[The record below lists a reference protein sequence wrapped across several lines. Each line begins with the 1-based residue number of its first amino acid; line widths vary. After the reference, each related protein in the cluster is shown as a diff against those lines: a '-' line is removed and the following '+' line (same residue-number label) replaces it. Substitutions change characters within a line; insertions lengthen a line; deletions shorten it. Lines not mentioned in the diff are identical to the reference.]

1 VTQFV
6 ASYRLDQLMGV
17 SAAAHPD
24 RPAARDETSELSY
37 RELDETANRIAST
50 LRESGVRIGDRVG
63 VHLEKSVRTVASIYG
78 VMRAGAAYVPID
90 PAAPAARS
98 ALIAA
103 DCEIKAIISD
113 PGRIQALR
121 EVDPSVVAG
130 GICIG
135 EDTPAGFIGW
145 DEVQQRD
152 AVFHELPTVDADLAY
167 VLYTSGSTGMPKGVA
182 ISHRT
187 SLTFIR
193 WAYNTMGF
201 TSEDVFSSHAPFHFD
216 LSTLDLYGAAAAGAA
231 VSIVPRSAALFPV
244 KLAEWIRAREITVW
258 YSVPSALTM
267 LVRYGNLAEQPLD
280 SVRLLLFAGEVF
292 PIPFLRELMLQVP
305 RARYFNL
312 YGPTETNVC
321 TYHEVTEPPGAED
334 PPVPIGRACENT
346 RCDVVDAT
354 GSVTTAVG
362 AEGELVVHGSTV
374 ANGYWGDA
382 EKTARG
388 FPKPGTYRTGDIVSI
403 IREDPAT
410 YRFVG
415 RNDHLIKSRGYRIE
429 LGEVEVA
436 LHRHPQVE
444 ECVVVAVP
452 DELLGNRL
460 AAFCIVRGE
469 VPAEDLKRTCQEHL
483 PAYMVP
489 DTVWLVGALP
499 RTANDKY
506 DRAQLTSRAAELSAR

>member
-6 ASYRLDQLMGV
+6 ASYRLDQLMSV

-24 RPAARDETSELSY
+24 RPAVRDESSQLSY

-113 PGRIQALR
+113 PGRIAALR

-145 DEVQQRD
+145 EEVERRD
-152 AVFHELPTVDADLAY
+152 AVLPELQTVDADLAY

-193 WAYNTMGF
+193 WAYKTMRF
-201 TSEDVFSSHAPFHFD
+201 RSEDVFSSHAPFHFD

-244 KLAEWIRAREITVW
+244 KLAEWIRTEEI
-258 YSVPSALTM
+258 SV
-267 LVRYGNLAEQPLD
+267 
-280 SVRLLLFAGEVF
+280 
-292 PIPFLRELMLQVP
+292 
-305 RARYFNL
+305 
-312 YGPTETNVC
+312 
-321 TYHEVTEPPGAED
+321 
-334 PPVPIGRACENT
+334 
-346 RCDVVDAT
+346 
-354 GSVTTAVG
+354 
-362 AEGELVVHGSTV
+362 
-374 ANGYWGDA
+374 
-382 EKTARG
+382 
-388 FPKPGTYRTGDIVSI
+388 
-403 IREDPAT
+403 
-410 YRFVG
+410 
-415 RNDHLIKSRGYRIE
+415 
-429 LGEVEVA
+429 
-436 LHRHPQVE
+436 
-444 ECVVVAVP
+444 
-452 DELLGNRL
+452 
-460 AAFCIVRGE
+460 
-469 VPAEDLKRTCQEHL
+469 
-483 PAYMVP
+483 
-489 DTVWLVGALP
+489 
-499 RTANDKY
+499 
-506 DRAQLTSRAAELSAR
+506 